1 LIRPTANAISLLL
14 LDARG
19 VALDADPELDAQIE
33 RFLVGEAELAS

>member
-19 VALDADPELDAQIE
+19 VALDTDPERKAQIE
-33 RFLVGEAELAS
+33 RFFIGEAELAS